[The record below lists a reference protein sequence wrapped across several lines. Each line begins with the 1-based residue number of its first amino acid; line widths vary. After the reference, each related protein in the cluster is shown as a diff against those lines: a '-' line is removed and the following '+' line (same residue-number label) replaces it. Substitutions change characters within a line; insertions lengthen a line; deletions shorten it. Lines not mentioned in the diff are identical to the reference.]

1 MRDIRFRVWSPKY
14 KTMQDNPFALCS
26 GYCMEN
32 GALREADGP
41 YGEEYSNETDD
52 ILMEW
57 TGLVDMDGEDVYEGD
72 ILASRNAYHTSSRS
86 DDPVI
91 NKQTVF
97 FTDRSLYRPGQNI
110 HYKGICIL
118 TDTVRNNYQT
128 LAGQQLTVVN
138 QPLSEG
144 ISNHPALTQPL
155 LTEHLDIIAT

>member
-57 TGLVDMDGEDVYEGD
+57 TGVKDVSGADIYEGD
-72 ILASRNAYHTSSRS
+72 IVKTPDCYGGDNFYSGDIGVIVFEEGCFLVDKTSNLGSYSLNEAEVIGNIYQSKKKGKATREQCETGLKPTSYYYDKFINAM
-86 DDPVI
+86 
-91 NKQTVF
+91 
-97 FTDRSLYRPGQNI
+97 
-110 HYKGICIL
+110 
-118 TDTVRNNYQT
+118 
-128 LAGQQLTVVN
+128 
-138 QPLSEG
+138 
-144 ISNHPALTQPL
+144 
-155 LTEHLDIIAT
+155 LDAIDKERG